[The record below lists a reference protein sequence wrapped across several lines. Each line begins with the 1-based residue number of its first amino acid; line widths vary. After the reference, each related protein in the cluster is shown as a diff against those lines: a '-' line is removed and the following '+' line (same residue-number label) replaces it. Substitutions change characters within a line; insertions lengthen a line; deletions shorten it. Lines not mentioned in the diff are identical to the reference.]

1 MTLRIKRHEHEGE
14 ILMEKLNGRAVY
26 VPGNDIDTDRI
37 IPARFLKCVTF
48 DELGPSLF
56 YDERFADD
64 GSSKNHPLDNAKH
77 SGAEVLISDDNFGC
91 GSSREHAP
99 QAIQKFG
106 LKAVIAGSFA
116 EIFHGNCTTL
126 GIPCLMMDKAD
137 REKLASSI
145 QMDPEAEVVID
156 IQNLKITCANNIYSI
171 KMKESAREALLTSTN
186 DPLDSLLVEG
196 SEIDKV
202 ASRLGYA
209 R

>member
-1 MTLRIKRHEHEGE
+1 MD
-14 ILMEKLNGRAVY
+14 KLSGRAVY

-56 YDERFADD
+56 YDARFSED
-64 GSSKNHPLDNAKH
+64 GTSKNHPLDQAQFK
-77 SGAEVLISDDNFGC
+77 GAEVLISDANFGC

-126 GIPCLMMDKAD
+126 GIPCLMMEKAD
-137 REKLASSI
+137 REKLAASI
-145 QMDPEAEVVID
+145 EMDPDAEVVID
-156 IQNLKITCANNIYSI
+156 LQELKIICANNVYSI

-186 DPLDSLLVEG
+186 DPLDSLLVAFDQ
-196 SEIDKV
+196 IDDV